1 MEILNMASI
10 LDNATTMEE
19 REARRVALEVLKAG
33 VEAVD
38 PRLAV
43 KGFLKRNGE
52 ALRIGSLALDLK
64 AFDRILVVGGG
75 KASGAMAEALE
86 GILGDRISG
95 GFVNVLRG
103 TASDF
108 TTKRIVLNEASHPIP
123 DKDGLEGARKILEL
137 LKGLDERTLVFC
149 LISGGGSALMP
160 LPAPGISLE
169 DKQSLTQTLVNR
181 TPATIREVN
190 AVRKHIS
197 AIKGGQ
203 LARAA
208 YPATVVSLILS
219 DIVGDPLDSIA
230 SGPTVPDPSTF
241 LDAKEVLDRYGVWA
255 STSDSIRRRI
265 EAGLRGEV
273 PETPKPGDKV
283 FERVHN
289 VIVGNNRLA
298 AEAACRKAEEFG
310 YRTLLLSSLIQGEA
324 RYVGTVYASIIAEV
338 LASGNPIKRPAVIV
352 AGGETTV
359 TVRGSGKGGRN
370 QELALGASLTL
381 QGLKGVAMAAI
392 GTDGLDGPTDAA
404 GAIVDGY
411 TIDRARR
418 MGLDPIEFLRNNDS
432 YSFFSA
438 LKDLI
443 FTGPTKTNVN
453 DLAVLVIR

>member
-1 MEILNMASI
+1 MEILNKASI
-10 LDNATTMEE
+10 LDNAASDKE
-19 REARRVALEVLKAG
+19 REARRIALEVLKAG

-43 KGFLKRNGE
+43 NSFVKRHGNVLK
-52 ALRIGSLALDLK
+52 IGSLTLDLK

-86 GILGDRISG
+86 GILSDHISSG
-95 GFVNVLRG
+95 LVNVLRG

-108 TTKRIVLNEASHPIP
+108 RTQRIAFNEAGHPIP
-123 DKDGLEGARKILEL
+123 DKDGLEGSRKILEL
-137 LKGLDERTLVFC
+137 MRGLDDRTLVFC

-160 LPAPGISLE
+160 LPATGISLE
-169 DKQSLTQTLVNR
+169 DKQSLTQILVNR
-181 TPATIREVN
+181 TPATIKEVN

-230 SGPTVPDPSTF
+230 SGPTVPDTSTF
-241 LDAKEVLDRYGVWA
+241 RDAKEVLDRYGVWT
-255 STSDSIRRRI
+255 STPDSIKRRI
-265 EAGLRGEV
+265 EAGLRGEI
-273 PETPKPGDKV
+273 PETPKPGDRI
-283 FERVHN
+283 FQRVHN
-289 VIVGNNRLA
+289 IIIGNNRLA
-298 AEAACRKAEEFG
+298 AEAACRKAEG
-310 YRTLLLSSLIQGEA
+310 LGCRTLLLSSLIQGEA
-324 RYVGTVYASIIAEV
+324 RHVGTVYAGIMAEV
-338 LASGNPIKRPAVIV
+338 LISGKPVERPAVIV

-359 TVRGSGKGGRN
+359 TVTGSGKGGRN
-370 QELALGASLTL
+370 QELVLGASLAL
-381 QGLKGVAMAAI
+381 QGLKGVAIASI

-404 GAIVDGY
+404 GAIADGY
-411 TIDRARR
+411 TIERARG
-418 MGLDPIEFLRNNDS
+418 MGLDPMEFLRNNDS
-432 YSFFSA
+432 YSFFLA

-453 DLAVLVIR
+453 DLAVLVIL